1 MILHGLSLIIGVLLN
16 VQACIQYFVWIEYSL
31 LDGITYTVSSWFLK
45 WRTWPNESSDKAL
58 DVYRLT
64 LLKFVD
70 QSIKQLDCLL
80 YVSTSWAMGLVIG
93 PAIGGY
99 LAQPAEKYPFLFPVN
114 SFLGR
119 YIYYIHYAYYET
131 LHTHESGK
139 QRDQENESLTEHL
152 ATDSVE
158 FDEQQISLTTKRNL
172 FTNWPLMSSITLY
185 CIACF
190 DDMAY
195 SEIFPIWAESDR
207 SYGGLSMSSEDV
219 GQVLAITGASILL
232 YQTFLY
238 PHKVKAL
245 GPINAS
251 RVTAIL
257 SMILLFT
264 FPPMAH
270 LSKSSLSI
278 VLTIVSVLKANF
290 TVTIVTSSV
299 ILQNNSVTQYQR
311 GAANGLANTLMSFS
325 KALAP
330 AGAGIITMLLVHH
343 KDLLDLILIC
353 QCRFSWA
360 QKRQHSFFFPGKC
373 AD

>member
-99 LAQPAEKYPFLFPVN
+99 LAQ
-114 SFLGR
+114 
-119 YIYYIHYAYYET
+119 ET

-251 RVTAIL
+251 RVTAVNFIHD
-257 SMILLFT
+257 SSFY
-264 FPPMAH
+264 FPTNGT
-270 LSKSSLSI
+270 SLKVIAVNS
-278 VLTIVSVLKANF
+278 LTIVFSAESKFYSYYCHILCHSSEQLCDSISKRGCKWLSKHFDVLF
-290 TVTIVTSSV
+290 QGTGSS
-299 ILQNNSVTQYQR
+299 R
-311 GAANGLANTLMSFS
+311 GRYN
-325 KALAP
+325 
-330 AGAGIITMLLVHH
+330 
-343 KDLLDLILIC
+343 
-353 QCRFSWA
+353 
-360 QKRQHSFFFPGKC
+360 
-373 AD
+373 